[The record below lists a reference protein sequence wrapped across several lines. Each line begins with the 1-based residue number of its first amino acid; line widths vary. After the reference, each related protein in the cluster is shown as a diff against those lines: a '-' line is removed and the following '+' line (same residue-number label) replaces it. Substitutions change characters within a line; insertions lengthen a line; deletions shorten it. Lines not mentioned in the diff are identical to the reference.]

1 MRIPST
7 LFLIAVLLTSC
18 GGGKALLKEAAALE
32 NGGLQKKAFETYE
45 QAYRQ
50 HGKVDGLIG
59 MRRLAQ
65 AEVNKKF
72 SESQA
77 LCAQGN
83 YEEALSSFDEAFRLA
98 VSYNYLEISAP
109 SSADFQ
115 RSNCLS
121 DYVNFLYEKAEEA
134 FRAERY
140 DEASQYI
147 KRLQRYDRNNK
158 NAQYLEL
165 LARIYPAYNKGVKAM
180 ELGYFREAYVF
191 FNEVVNLDAGFRD
204 AKALMEESLEK
215 AKFTIAYIPIKG
227 DKIDPALETSI
238 SGAIKQS
245 ILASKSPFVELV
257 ERERMD
263 QMIQEQMNSMSGIF
277 DENSVIEAGKLL
289 GSRYIITGEVIQYEH
304 KVAQQRSFERKAY
317 LGPTN
322 KSKKVRYTEYRLG
335 RGLDASFKF
344 QILDAETGRLY
355 ASEVIPFSE
364 RDNVTWSDFEG
375 DYTLLYP
382 GEWKWQLISSKEDVV
397 YHDQKE
403 RLMKEFTGRRG
414 PVSEQELRQQM
425 ISRIA
430 SRVSR
435 AVEDFKP

>member
-1 MRIPST
+1 MRLTYT
-7 LFLIAVLLTSC
+7 LFLCVILFASC
-18 GGGKALLKEAAALE
+18 NGGKALLKEAEALE
-32 NGGLQKKAFETYE
+32 NGGLQKKAFERYE
-45 QAYRQ
+45 QAYKQ

-65 AEVNKKF
+65 ADVNRKF
-72 SESQA
+72 AESQA

-83 YEEALSSFDEAFRLA
+83 YENALNSFDEAFRLV
-98 VSYNYLEISAP
+98 VSYNHLEITAP

-115 RSNCLS
+115 RSSCLS
-121 DYVNFLYEKAEEA
+121 EYVNFLYEKAETA

-140 DEASQYI
+140 DEAQEFI
-147 KRLQRYDRNNK
+147 RRLQRFDRNNK

-180 ELGYFREAYVF
+180 ELGYFREAFSF

-204 AKALMEESLEK
+204 AKVLMEESLEK
-215 AKFTIAYIPIKG
+215 AKFTIAYVPIKNE
-227 DKIDPALETSI
+227 KVDPALQTAI
-238 SGAIKQS
+238 SGAIKQN
-245 ILASKSPFVELV
+245 ILASKSPFIELV

-304 KVAQQRSFERKAY
+304 KVAQQRSYERKAY
-317 LGPTN
+317 LGPTSN
-322 KSKKVRYTEYRLG
+322 SKKVRYTEYRLG

-344 QILDAETGRLY
+344 QILDAETGKLY
-355 ASEVIPFSE
+355 ASQIVPFSE

-375 DYTLLYP
+375 DYTMLYP
-382 GEWKWQLISSKEDVV
+382 GEWKWQLIASKEDVV
-397 YHDQKE
+397 YLDQKD

-414 PVSEQELRQQM
+414 PISEQEMRQQM
-425 ISRIA
+425 ITRIA
-430 SRVSR
+430 TQVAR